1 MTVYDRKSSDSSLT
15 DSNITGPSPV
25 MLSVGNSSDDDSE
38 VGDDFMEKSDI
49 PIVDEIDKDSSDTN
63 YIMANL
69 SPSSCS
75 NPNIS
80 KLPVSSSV
88 HSLSQKE
95 TSDVLYSDLPVK
107 KKPISI
113 TCQFKIGYSTKPQQ
127 VYCLEKD
134 GLVYFISWMNKLVK
148 SRRNSISRFSDHHDT
163 VVTYDPSTNMLSPEQ
178 SISCRANI
186 TNSFGILNFKNQ
198 IILVAGDN
206 PKLYFYDLYLY
217 QLVECQ
223 KYQRAFSYKWS
234 EIAKSV
240 QLCSP
245 FVDSPTHAICTTT
258 DDCIMVCQLSNYSDS
273 TLMALSVNI
282 YNEVSDEEDTKWKVV
297 SLNLPAALLNENG
310 HLTSGTIHQKKLY
323 LSIKTGQGFGIIQ
336 VSIANLERSINL
348 VTNTLVFH
356 NVIEESSLA
365 QYFLFSCSDRLF
377 ASIVSKHALSSC
389 SVGIVTI
396 TDFSAKQTSSKV
408 YQVPIEGA
416 HLHSVISVPKCAMFI
431 LVYYCPHLQSY
442 VLNAISS
449 LF

>member
-15 DSNITGPSPV
+15 DSIITGPSPV

-38 VGDDFMEKSDI
+38 VDESFMKKSDI
-49 PIVDEIDKDSSDTN
+49 AMTDGIDKDSADPN
-63 YIMANL
+63 YIMANV
-69 SPSSCS
+69 SPSPYSD
-75 NPNIS
+75 PNMS

-95 TSDVLYSDLPVK
+95 VFNVLYSDLPVE
-107 KKPISI
+107 KKPTSI
-113 TCQFKIGYSTKPQQ
+113 TCQFKIGYPTKQQQ
-127 VYCLEKD
+127 VYCQEKD
-134 GLVYFISWMNKLVK
+134 GLVYFISWMDKLVK
-148 SRRNSISRFSDHHDT
+148 SRRSSIAKFGAHRDM
-163 VVTYDPSTNMLSPEQ
+163 VITYDPYTNTLSPEQ
-178 SISCRANI
+178 SICCRANM
-186 TNSFGILNFKNQ
+186 TYAFGILNFKNQ
-198 IILVAGDN
+198 IVLVAGDN
-206 PKLYFYDLYLY
+206 PKFSHGLYLY
-217 QLVECQ
+217 KLVECQ

-240 QLCSP
+240 HFCSP
-245 FVDSPTHAICTTT
+245 VVASPTHAVCTTT

-273 TLMALSVNI
+273 TLKALSVNI